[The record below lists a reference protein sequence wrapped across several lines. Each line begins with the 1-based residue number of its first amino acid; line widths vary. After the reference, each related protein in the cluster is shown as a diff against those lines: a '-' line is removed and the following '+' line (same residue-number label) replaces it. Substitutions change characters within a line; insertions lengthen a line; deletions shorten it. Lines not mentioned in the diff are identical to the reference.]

1 MLGSRHGWHSR
12 ARFDSAMAGSLT
24 IAGVDEV
31 GRGCL
36 AGPVVAAAVVLPLE
50 EVASLDLMGVTDSKK
65 LTPKR
70 RQGLAKLIRQRAV
83 SIGIGEVSSRE
94 IDELNILRATQL
106 AMGRALEKL
115 DVPVELALIDG
126 HVPASTR
133 LACLPVIGGD
143 MRSLS
148 IAAASI
154 VAKVYRDEWMAR
166 LHREY
171 PQYGFDS
178 HVGYATKLHLNALRE
193 HGITPYH
200 RLTFAPVR
208 ACLDDR
214 RMAESG

>member
-1 MLGSRHGWHSR
+1 MLGSRQAWYSR

-50 EVASLDLMGVTDSKK
+50 EDASLDLIGVTDSKK
-65 LTPKR
+65 LTSKR
-70 RQGLAKLIRQRAV
+70 RQELAKLIRQRAV

-106 AMGRALEKL
+106 AMGRALAKL

-126 HVPASTR
+126 HVPASTH

-154 VAKVYRDEWMAR
+154 VAKVYRDEWMIR

-193 HGITPYH
+193 YGITPYH

-208 ACLDDR
+208 ACLADR
-214 RMAESG
+214 RMEESG